1 MGGELAVLIFF
12 GSLVNAHGGFA
23 ARGDENGVEKGG
35 TVASGEGLGFS
46 DGAKRWDR
54 HPVSALTG

>member
-1 MGGELAVLIFF
+1 M
-12 GSLVNAHGGFA
+12 AHGGFA
-23 ARGDENGVEKGG
+23 ATGDENGVEKGG